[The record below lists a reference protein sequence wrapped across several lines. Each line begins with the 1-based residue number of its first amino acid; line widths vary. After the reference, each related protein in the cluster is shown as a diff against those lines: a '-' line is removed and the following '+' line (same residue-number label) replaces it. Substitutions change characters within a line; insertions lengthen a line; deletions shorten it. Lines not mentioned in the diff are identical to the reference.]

1 MEKRKL
7 PSLVSMLILT
17 LITCVVWASFEIYRV
32 FNKPTT
38 PSVPPSVSEPL
49 SPTLDQE
56 TVSLIQNK
64 IYLSDEDIPDNVIN
78 ASGTNNTRPTA
89 TPVPEPEEESENE
102 NPNTALEN
110 SENATGSAE
119 QN

>member
-7 PSLVSMLILT
+7 PSLVSMLIMT
-17 LITCVVWASFEIYRV
+17 LITCVVWGSFEIYRV

-64 IYLSDEDIPDNVIN
+64 IYLSDEDIPDDVIN
-78 ASGTNNTRPTA
+78 TSVVGTRPAA
-89 TPVPEPEEESENE
+89 TPVPEPEEESVNE
-102 NPNTALEN
+102 NSDQPLEE